1 MLLKPKIFFSNQ
13 NQMKEMFPNKI
24 NLNKM
29 VAGNGYQYWNI
40 HVSIGFLMN
49 QMFSLWVF
57 LQIVCSFQPF
67 F

>member
-40 HVSIGFLMN
+40 HVSLCT
-49 QMFSLWVF
+49 Q
-57 LQIVCSFQPF
+57 
-67 F
+67 